1 MRENMPFLSTILS
14 SQPLCCY
21 NKAAQQRREDK
32 IRAEKERIMQEDD
45 PDRQRKLEVSA
56 YA

>member
-45 PDRQRKLEVSA
+45 PDRQRKLEVSV